1 MNTTRNVRHE
11 TAETG
16 KSTLITFD
24 EVNGTALEAYAP
36 VARDVAETGEAKLL
50 ESGKYRARGTEQN
63 DKLTVDL
70 YCSDYDFCIMS
81 MTVCP
86 PESDGADAKS
96 VTSLAGVGKIKA
108 MHDGVLTEEIRNML
122 ELLGDM
128 SRTLAWAWL
137 MYRKHIRTYA

>member
-1 MNTTRNVRHE
+1 MNTTRNVLHE
-11 TAETG
+11 TVETG

-24 EVNGTALEAYAP
+24 EVNQTALEAYAP
-36 VARDVAETGEAKLL
+36 VARDVAETGKAKLL
-50 ESGKYRARGTEQN
+50 ESGKYRARGTEQ
-63 DKLTVDL
+63 DGKLAVDL
-70 YCSDYDFCIMS
+70 YHSDYDFCIMS
-81 MTVCP
+81 MEVYP

-96 VTSLAGVGKIKA
+96 VTRLAGVGKIKT

-137 MYRKHIRTYA
+137 MYRNHIRTYA